1 MPITPNNLIYHEL
14 IGLPVRAYPSKGP
27 KSIGSPVV
35 GGVVV
40 DETHQTIV
48 VETGDKQRKRIIKNT
63 HMFRFTLARDEKPV
77 VVEVDG
83 DLLMGTPEKRLKKM
97 RKIK

>member
-1 MPITPNNLIYHEL
+1 MPITPGNIIYHEI
-14 IGLPVRAYPSKGP
+14 IGLPIRAYPSKGP
-27 KSIGSPVV
+27 KSTGTPVV

-40 DETHQTIV
+40 DETRQTIV

-63 HMFRFTLARDEKPV
+63 HMFRFTIDQDGKPV

-83 DLLMGTPEKRLKKM
+83 NLLWGTPEKRLKKM

>member
-1 MPITPNNLIYHEL
+1 MPITPSNLIYHEI
-14 IGLPVRAYPSKGP
+14 IGLPVRAYPRKGP
-27 KSIGSPVV
+27 NRTGSPVV

-40 DETHQTIV
+40 DETRQTIV

-63 HMFRFTLARDEKPV
+63 HKFRFTLHQGGHPV

-83 DLLMGTPEKRLKKM
+83 DVLVGTPEKRLKKM